1 MWAPRLRALRA
12 PRLWLDVFVMTPG
25 QGTREG
31 NRTKVE
37 RHGGDGATGPG
48 SDQLTF
54 EGVSAVV
61 GLPVK
66 TLRTY
71 GTRKTLPAPDG
82 YLGRTPWW
90 YRSTIQQWVR
100 ERPLR
105 GQRGR
110 GRPKPAGEASS

>member
-1 MWAPRLRALRA
+1 MWTSAP
-12 PRLWLDVFVMTPG
+12 PRVCLDVPAMTTG
-25 QGTREG
+25 HRAREG
-31 NRTKVE
+31 NRTNLE
-37 RHGGDGATGPG
+37 GGDGRWATDPG

-71 GTRKTLPAPDG
+71 GARKTLPAPDG

-90 YRSTIQQWVR
+90 YRSTIEQWAR

-110 GRPKPAGEASS
+110 GRPKPAGEAKS

>member
-1 MWAPRLRALRA
+1 MTTGHRA
-12 PRLWLDVFVMTPG
+12 
-25 QGTREG
+25 REG
-31 NRTKVE
+31 NRTNLE
-37 RHGGDGATGPG
+37 GGDGRWATGPG

-71 GTRKTLPAPDG
+71 GARKTLPAPDG

-90 YRSTIQQWVR
+90 YRSTIEQWAR

-110 GRPKPAGEASS
+110 GRPKPAGEAKS